1 MSSVSKSAGA
11 VPVHKSKAKAAQTRR
26 GLLYALPDWLMII
39 VLFFVPIVL
48 LVVMA
53 CSRWSLLGGNR
64 GVNFPDNFVK
74 VFENKLF
81 WPSIWFTLEYTV
93 IVTIFLLV
101 LGLGMAMIVQE
112 SSKWNNVLRTCFL
125 LPSATGL
132 ASASLLFYALYSPQ
146 VGPVTKI
153 LSSLGLMQEGGSV
166 LATGQSALWA
176 TIIVIVWRFSG
187 YYMLL
192 MMIGLQAIPGD
203 LYEAARMD
211 GAGSWRIFRSITLPL
226 MKPTIVM
233 CLVYCVTGSILA
245 FDQFF
250 ILTKGGPNNS
260 TMTVVQLIYNFAFDS
275 KKDLGMAAALSLL
288 SMPQTAAAASAMAKP
303 ELSRSI
309 SRAPRAAVSASPATQ
324 SASAISHALPS
335 GSGRRAAIYG
345 SFCQPVFSRN
355 SPAPPR
361 AGNCRKSEENSASPE
376 QASAR
381 YCALWF
387 PRGARYTMSTPE
399 RTDVQSPSRAN
410 AGCAA

>member
-93 IVTIFLLV
+93 IVTVFLLV

-203 LYEAARMD
+203 LY
-211 GAGSWRIFRSITLPL
+211 
-226 MKPTIVM
+226 
-233 CLVYCVTGSILA
+233 
-245 FDQFF
+245 F

-275 KKDLGMAAALSLL
+275 KKDLGMAAALSLIVL
-288 SMPQTAAAASAMAKP
+288 VA
-303 ELSRSI
+303 LVIINSI
-309 SRAPRAAVSASPATQ
+309 Q
-324 SASAISHALPS
+324 M
-335 GSGRRAAIYG
+335 
-345 SFCQPVFSRN
+345 
-355 SPAPPR
+355 
-361 AGNCRKSEENSASPE
+361 
-376 QASAR
+376 
-381 YCALWF
+381 
-387 PRGARYTMSTPE
+387 RGMRDNTK
-399 RTDVQSPSRAN
+399 
-410 AGCAA
+410 

>member
-93 IVTIFLLV
+93 IVTVFLLV

-192 MMIGLQAIPGD
+192 MM
-203 LYEAARMD
+203 
-211 GAGSWRIFRSITLPL
+211 
-226 MKPTIVM
+226 PTIVM

-275 KKDLGMAAALSLL
+275 KKDLGMAAALSLIVL
-288 SMPQTAAAASAMAKP
+288 VA
-303 ELSRSI
+303 LVIINSI
-309 SRAPRAAVSASPATQ
+309 Q
-324 SASAISHALPS
+324 M
-335 GSGRRAAIYG
+335 
-345 SFCQPVFSRN
+345 
-355 SPAPPR
+355 
-361 AGNCRKSEENSASPE
+361 
-376 QASAR
+376 
-381 YCALWF
+381 
-387 PRGARYTMSTPE
+387 RGMRDNTK
-399 RTDVQSPSRAN
+399 
-410 AGCAA
+410 

>member
-192 MMIGLQAIPGD
+192 MIIGLQAIPGD

-233 CLVYCVTGSILA
+233 CLVYCVT
-245 FDQFF
+245 DQ
-250 ILTKGGPNNS
+250 GWS
-260 TMTVVQLIYNFAFDS
+260 EQLHHDR
-275 KKDLGMAAALSLL
+275 GAAHLQLRL
-288 SMPQTAAAASAMAKP
+288 RFQ
-303 ELSRSI
+303 E
-309 SRAPRAAVSASPATQ
+309 
-324 SASAISHALPS
+324 
-335 GSGRRAAIYG
+335 GSGYG
-345 SFCQPVFSRN
+345 RG
-355 SPAPPR
+355 ALADR
-361 AGNCRKSEENSASPE
+361 AGGLGHHQLHPDARHARQHQVRKG
-376 QASAR
+376 R
-381 YCALWF
+381 
-387 PRGARYTMSTPE
+387 
-399 RTDVQSPSRAN
+399 
-410 AGCAA
+410 

>member
-132 ASASLLFYALYSPQ
+132 ASASLLFYALYSPAGGPCHQ
-146 VGPVTKI
+146 DSELVGPDAGGRFGAGHWPVGPVGHDYRDCLAI
-153 LSSLGLMQEGGSV
+153 LGL
-166 LATGQSALWA
+166 LYAADDDRSA
-176 TIIVIVWRFSG
+176 G
-187 YYMLL
+187 H
-192 MMIGLQAIPGD
+192 
-203 LYEAARMD
+203 
-211 GAGSWRIFRSITLPL
+211 
-226 MKPTIVM
+226 
-233 CLVYCVTGSILA
+233 
-245 FDQFF
+245 
-250 ILTKGGPNNS
+250 
-260 TMTVVQLIYNFAFDS
+260 
-275 KKDLGMAAALSLL
+275 
-288 SMPQTAAAASAMAKP
+288 
-303 ELSRSI
+303 
-309 SRAPRAAVSASPATQ
+309 PR
-324 SASAISHALPS
+324 
-335 GSGRRAAIYG
+335 
-345 SFCQPVFSRN
+345 
-355 SPAPPR
+355 
-361 AGNCRKSEENSASPE
+361 
-376 QASAR
+376 
-381 YCALWF
+381 
-387 PRGARYTMSTPE
+387 
-399 RTDVQSPSRAN
+399 
-410 AGCAA
+410 

>member
-146 VGPVTKI
+146 VGPCHQDSELVGPDAGGWFGAGHRPVGPVGHDYRDC
-153 LSSLGLMQEGGSV
+153 LAFLGL
-166 LATGQSALWA
+166 LHAADDDRSA
-176 TIIVIVWRFSG
+176 G
-187 YYMLL
+187 H
-192 MMIGLQAIPGD
+192 
-203 LYEAARMD
+203 
-211 GAGSWRIFRSITLPL
+211 
-226 MKPTIVM
+226 
-233 CLVYCVTGSILA
+233 
-245 FDQFF
+245 
-250 ILTKGGPNNS
+250 
-260 TMTVVQLIYNFAFDS
+260 
-275 KKDLGMAAALSLL
+275 
-288 SMPQTAAAASAMAKP
+288 
-303 ELSRSI
+303 
-309 SRAPRAAVSASPATQ
+309 PR
-324 SASAISHALPS
+324 
-335 GSGRRAAIYG
+335 
-345 SFCQPVFSRN
+345 
-355 SPAPPR
+355 
-361 AGNCRKSEENSASPE
+361 
-376 QASAR
+376 
-381 YCALWF
+381 
-387 PRGARYTMSTPE
+387 
-399 RTDVQSPSRAN
+399 
-410 AGCAA
+410 